1 MRKLFISLPMRGL
14 DISEIRLTM
23 NDIRHT
29 IESSF
34 NEPFELIDTVIEETP
49 KSDVLDD
56 GSWYLGQSIQLL
68 STADICVFHPG
79 WRDARGCIIE
89 HMVCALY
96 NIPYVDMSI
105 DYDFEKDDTIDNTY
119 DINEY
124 GRINSELSEIVENT
138 IEEDVEDA
146 LGFEPDREDDLV

>member
-1 MRKLFISLPMRGL
+1 MRKLFVSLPMRGL
-14 DISEIRLTM
+14 EISEIRLMM
-23 NDIRHT
+23 NDIHHT

-34 NEPFELIDTVIEETP
+34 NEPFELIDTIIEETP
-49 KSDVLDD
+49 TSDVLDD
-56 GSWYLGQSIQLL
+56 GPWYLGQSIQLL

-89 HMVCALY
+89 HMICALY

-105 DYDFEKDDTIDNTY
+105 DYDFEKDDVVDNTY

-124 GRINSELSEIVENT
+124 GQINSELSKIV
-138 IEEDVEDA
+138 EEDVEDA